1 MIEGDSTE
9 GTNGFP
15 MNVEM
20 TELNIVV
27 MPHA

>member
-9 GTNGFP
+9 GANGFS